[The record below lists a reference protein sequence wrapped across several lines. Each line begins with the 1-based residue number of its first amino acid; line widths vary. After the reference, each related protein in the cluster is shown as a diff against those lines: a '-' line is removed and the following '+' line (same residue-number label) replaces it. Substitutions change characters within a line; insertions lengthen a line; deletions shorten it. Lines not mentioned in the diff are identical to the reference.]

1 MKWDRESMQDADHP
15 YVDHIVRVRFAE
27 TDLQGIVYY
36 TNYLVWF
43 EVGRMEW
50 MRAHG
55 ITWKDLEAIGQN
67 LIIARA
73 EIDYHASATYDDEV
87 RVRTYVERVGNKSV
101 TFGYQLHLLPG
112 ALLLATGKKVMV
124 TITMDGATVPLP
136 DMLRSPLELSR
147 QAWLA

>member
-1 MKWDRESMQDADHP
+1 MQGDAHP
-15 YVDHIVRVRFAE
+15 YVDHVVRVRFAE

-36 TNYLVWF
+36 SNYLVWF

-55 ITWKDLEAIGQN
+55 ISWKDLEAIGQN

-87 RVRTYVERVGNKSV
+87 RVRIYVERVGNKSV
-101 TFGYQLHLLPG
+101 TFGYQLHRLHDEVLLV
-112 ALLLATGKKVMV
+112 TGKKVMV
-124 TITMDGATVPLP
+124 TITLVGETVPLP
-136 DMLRSPLELSR
+136 DMLRAPLETSR
-147 QAWLA
+147 KAWLALNA

>member
-1 MKWDRESMQDADHP
+1 MEEDAQP
-15 YVDHIVRVRFAE
+15 YVDHVVRVRFAE

-55 ITWKDLEAIGQN
+55 ISWKDLETIGQN

-87 RVRTYVERVGNKSV
+87 RVRIYVERVGNKSV
-101 TFGYQLHLLPG
+101 TFGYQLHRLPDEVLLV
-112 ALLLATGKKVMV
+112 TGKKVMV
-124 TITMDGATVPLP
+124 TITLDGETVPLP
-136 DMLRSPLELSR
+136 DMLRAPLEGSR
-147 QAWLA
+147 KAWLAWNA

>member
-1 MKWDRESMQDADHP
+1 MQEEAHA
-15 YVDHIVRVRFAE
+15 YVDHVVRVRFAE

-55 ITWKDLEAIGQN
+55 ISWKDLEAIGQN

-101 TFGYQLHLLPG
+101 IFGYRLHRLPDE
-112 ALLLATGKKVMV
+112 LLLVTGKKVMV
-124 TITMDGATVPLP
+124 TITLDGVTVPLP
-136 DMLRSPLELSR
+136 DMLRAPLEVSQ
-147 QAWLA
+147 QAWLELNP